1 MITNYRP
8 TTTNEFM
15 EWMPIPPE
23 LWNTNLVRTYI
34 TDNTINI
41 DGLVDLNKLL
51 DGEIEIKPERK
62 SEQSFSDAIMQSIK
76 KCTEIFEDLNTVL
89 CEDPILDSKIEI
101 THHGKTTVALR
112 KDSTGHVTNRGVA
125 RCNPCDSFNPAVGS
139 MIALIRLL
147 SSEASVN
154 WSELDEI
161 DAEIYSLVNFN

>member
-1 MITNYRP
+1 MITNYR
-8 TTTNEFM
+8 TTATK
-15 EWMPIPPE
+15 EWMPILPE
-23 LWNTNLVRTYI
+23 LLTTNLVSYT

-41 DGLVDLNKLL
+41 DGLVGLDKL
-51 DGEIEIKPERK
+51 
-62 SEQSFSDAIMQSIK
+62 
-76 KCTEIFEDLNTVL
+76 FEDFNTVP

-147 SSEASVN
+147 SSEVSIN
-154 WSELDEI
+154 WYESDEI
-161 DAEIYSLVNFN
+161 GAEICSLID

>member
-1 MITNYRP
+1 MITNYRH
-8 TTTNEFM
+8 TTTK
-15 EWMPIPPE
+15 EWMPILPE
-23 LWNTNLVRTYI
+23 LWNTNLVRTYT

-41 DGLVDLNKLL
+41 DGLVDIDKLL
-51 DGEIEIKPERK
+51 DDDEEFEIKPERK
-62 SEQSFSDAIMQSIK
+62 YEQSFADVIMQSIK
-76 KCTEIFEDLNTVL
+76 KCTEIFEDLNTVP

-154 WSELDEI
+154 WDEYDEI
-161 DAEIYSLVNFN
+161 GAEIYSLID

>member
-1 MITNYRP
+1 MITNYRH
-8 TTTNEFM
+8 TTTG
-15 EWMPIPPE
+15 EWMSSLPV
-23 LWNTNLVRTYI
+23 LWNTNLVRTYT

-41 DGLVDLNKLL
+41 DGLVYLDKLL
-51 DGEIEIKPERK
+51 DDDEEFEIKPERK
-62 SEQSFSDAIMQSIK
+62 YEQSFADVIMQSIK
-76 KCTEIFEDLNTVL
+76 KCTEISEDLNTIP

-154 WSELDEI
+154 WDEYDEI
-161 DAEIYSLVNFN
+161 CAEIYSLID

>member
-1 MITNYRP
+1 MITNYIP
-8 TTTNEFM
+8 TTSAD
-15 EWMPIPPE
+15 WIPIPYE
-23 LWNTNLVRTYI
+23 LWKTNLVRTYT
-34 TDNTINI
+34 TDHTINI
-41 DGLVDLNKLL
+41 DGLVDLDKLL

-62 SEQSFSDAIMQSIK
+62 SEQSSSDAIMQSIK

-161 DAEIYSLVNFN
+161 GAEIYSLVNFN

>member
-1 MITNYRP
+1 MITNYRH
-8 TTTNEFM
+8 TTTKD
-15 EWMPIPPE
+15 WTPILSE
-23 LWNTNLVRTYI
+23 LWNTNLAITYATYT

-41 DGLVDLNKLL
+41 DGFVDLDKLF
-51 DGEIEIKPERK
+51 DDDEIEIKPERK

-76 KCTEIFEDLNTVL
+76 KCTEIFEDLNTIP

-154 WSELDEI
+154 WDEYDEI
-161 DAEIYSLVNFN
+161 CAEIYSLID

>member
-8 TTTNEFM
+8 TTTK
-15 EWMPIPPE
+15 EWMLILHE
-23 LWNTNLVRTYI
+23 LWNTNLARTYT

-41 DGLVDLNKLL
+41 DGFVDLDKLF
-51 DGEIEIKPERK
+51 D
-62 SEQSFSDAIMQSIK
+62 D
-76 KCTEIFEDLNTVL
+76 

-125 RCNPCDSFNPAVGS
+125 RCNPCDSFNHAVGS

-147 SSEASVN
+147 SSEASIN
-154 WSELDEI
+154 WGESDEI
-161 DAEIYSLVNFN
+161 GAEIYSLID